1 MDILSDPRSFDGACR
16 DLVELVTEYLE
27 DTLPPQVHAA
37 VERHL
42 DECADCAEF
51 VAQSRVTVAATG
63 SLRADSLPA
72 STQHQLIQAFRDQI
86 RPHGPT
92 AVGPS

>member
-1 MDILSDPRSFDGACR
+1 VDILSDPRSFDGACR

-27 DTLPPQVHAA
+27 GTLPPQVRGA

-42 DECADCAEF
+42 DECADCLEF
-51 VAQSRVTVAATG
+51 VAQSRLTVAATG

-72 STQHQLIQAFRDQI
+72 SSQQQLIQAFRALTGLD
-86 RPHGPT
+86 GPT